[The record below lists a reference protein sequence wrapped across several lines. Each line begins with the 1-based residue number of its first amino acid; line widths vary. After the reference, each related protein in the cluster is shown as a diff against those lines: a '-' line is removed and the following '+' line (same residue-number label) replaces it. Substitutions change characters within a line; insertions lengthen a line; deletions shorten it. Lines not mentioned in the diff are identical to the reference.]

1 MKSFSHLLSAVLILT
16 AAAHAS
22 VTVSSPKNGATVTSP
37 AVYVATSSAS
47 GCSKGVAS
55 MGVYINNKLNYVVH
69 GNTLNTSIKLAAGK
83 QHTVVEEWDHCGKAT
98 YTTIN
103 VTVAD
108 ATASTV
114 AVAASPATIAAGSAS
129 VLSVTATNARTVKIS
144 GSNGT
149 SYTLGAEGGEQS
161 VSPSATT
168 TYTVTAA
175 GAGGNSSAQT
185 TVTVTSAPLVSVTAT
200 PAAIAPS
207 GSSNLTVAATRAT
220 LVTVTGSDGSS
231 YTLGAKGGT
240 QKVSPAATT
249 TYTATATGSGGT
261 TTATTTVTVNQAP
274 TVSVAASPA
283 SIAAGSASSLSVE
296 ANNATKV
303 TVKGSDGSSYVL
315 ANSGGTA
322 SVKPARST
330 TYTATATGAGGTS
343 SAAAMVTVSP
353 GPTVSLTASPAS
365 VPAGGSSTLTVAAA
379 NAVQVTL
386 AGSDGSSYTFGATGG
401 TQTVSPSATTTYTA
415 TAVNAVSKST
425 SLTTVTIQGAQST
438 LTNLQTS
445 SGWESWGQLP
455 PNYADCSPCNGIKWS
470 MDQNV
475 GSPSLSGNASKF
487 NTSGS
492 KPYAVVLWYN
502 PVIGAYSTQG
512 LPDKDKTLVP
522 SLHNFTYD
530 LDFYVTDASITF
542 ALEFDVAMYLNK
554 DGLFFGTQCVLG
566 GDKKWDVLDAQTGH
580 WMPSSA
586 PCTFVNGWNHLTLEF
601 ERESG
606 DKLLYKSVALNGV
619 TYPLNM
625 TYPPKKV
632 SSSWYGITVN
642 YQMDGDKTQAANT
655 TYLDNVSLTYW

>member
-1 MKSFSHLLSAVLILT
+1 
-16 AAAHAS
+16 
-22 VTVSSPKNGATVTSP
+22 
-37 AVYVATSSAS
+37 
-47 GCSKGVAS
+47 
-55 MGVYINNKLNYVVH
+55 
-69 GNTLNTSIKLAAGK
+69 
-83 QHTVVEEWDHCGKAT
+83 
-98 YTTIN
+98 
-103 VTVAD
+103 
-108 ATASTV
+108 
-114 AVAASPATIAAGSAS
+114 
-129 VLSVTATNARTVKIS
+129 
-144 GSNGT
+144 
-149 SYTLGAEGGEQS
+149 
-161 VSPSATT
+161 
-168 TYTVTAA
+168 
-175 GAGGNSSAQT
+175 
-185 TVTVTSAPLVSVTAT
+185 
-200 PAAIAPS
+200 
-207 GSSNLTVAATRAT
+207 
-220 LVTVTGSDGSS
+220 
-231 YTLGAKGGT
+231 
-240 QKVSPAATT
+240 
-249 TYTATATGSGGT
+249 
-261 TTATTTVTVNQAP
+261 
-274 TVSVAASPA
+274 
-283 SIAAGSASSLSVE
+283 
-296 ANNATKV
+296 
-303 TVKGSDGSSYVL
+303 
-315 ANSGGTA
+315 
-322 SVKPARST
+322 
-330 TYTATATGAGGTS
+330 
-343 SAAAMVTVSP
+343 VTVSP